1 MVSPVLPLQAV
12 HTARRLSMEF
22 QAFVVRTHAL
32 RKAFVSVKGFYFQAE
47 VQGQLLTWLVPHQLS
62 QASRCF
68 GVGPRCLRTSA
79 FDAGRSWC

>member
-1 MVSPVLPLQAV
+1 
-12 HTARRLSMEF
+12 MEF

-68 GVGPRCLRTSA
+68 GVGPRV
-79 FDAGRSWC
+79 

>member
-1 MVSPVLPLQAV
+1 MIPLQAV

-62 QASRCF
+62 QASCCF
-68 GVGPRCLRTSA
+68 GTGYQCLRASA
-79 FDAGRSWC
+79 LDAGRPLC